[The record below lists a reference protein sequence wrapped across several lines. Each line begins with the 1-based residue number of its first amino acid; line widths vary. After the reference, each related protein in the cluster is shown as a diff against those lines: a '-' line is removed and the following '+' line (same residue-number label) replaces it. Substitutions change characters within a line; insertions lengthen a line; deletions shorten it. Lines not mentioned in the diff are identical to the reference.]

1 VKLGTPGASFELMA
15 RQKALGALLFGI
27 SGLADIEQTIQ
38 GNVPVEI
45 NAEINAGINAGIN
58 NDGIY
63 VADVPAQISV
73 NACLS
78 GYCPSH

>member
-45 NAEINAGINAGIN
+45 NAQINAGIN

>member
-1 VKLGTPGASFELMA
+1 MA
-15 RQKALGALLFGI
+15 QQKVLGALLFGI
-27 SGLADIEQTIQ
+27 SRLADIEQTIQ

-45 NAEINAGINAGIN
+45 NAEINAGIN